1 MCDICSSPEKV
12 YKVEVEGIIL
22 NACERCAS
30 LGKIVG
36 KIRREEPE
44 KKKKQERALTE
55 ANLKAIKSTETV
67 QIISPNYSAIIRKAR
82 EKLGLKQEELA
93 KKLAEKESTIHK
105 LESGSAK
112 PNLDLA
118 RKLER
123 FLKISIIEEVELES
137 PTVEEKRKPSDGLTL
152 GDLIH
157 IKQK

>member
-1 MCDICSSPEKV
+1 MIPDKV
-12 YKVEVEGIIL
+12 YKVEVEGSIL

-30 LGKIVG
+30 FGKIVG
-36 KIRREEPE
+36 KIRHEEPE
-44 KKKKQERALTE
+44 KKKKQEKAL
-55 ANLKAIKSTETV
+55 AQASASLKTMKSTETV
-67 QIISPNYSAIIRKAR
+67 QIISPNYSTAIRKAR

-93 KKLAEKESTIHK
+93 KKLAERESMIHK

-123 FLKISIIEEVELES
+123 FLRISIIEEVEMES
-137 PTVEEKRKPSDGLTL
+137 SGADEKRKPSDSLTL